1 MAATSPLRRAA
12 PAALVTA
19 FVLVA
24 CGARGPLDV
33 TVIEVV
39 EGPEGGAD
47 VGVDAAADATD
58 ASEAATDSAP
68 ETQGFDAG
76 PLVNCGTCVYQ
87 SCGTQLISCLTSTSC
102 RTTLQCVVTMC
113 ISGGVPDITC
123 VTTCANGDATALGDV
138 LGAFACIVQ
147 TCGTQ
152 CTSLLSGLTGGGTG
166 GGGGGAGGGGGG
178 GGDSGG

>member
-1 MAATSPLRRAA
+1 LRRAF
-12 PAALVTA
+12 PAALVVG
-19 FVLVA
+19 FVFVA

-33 TVIEVV
+33 TVIEIV

-47 VGVDAAADATD
+47 VALDAATD
-58 ASEAATDSAP
+58 AMDAGDAPTDAVA
-68 ETQGFDAG
+68 ETQGFDGG

-102 RTTLQCVVTMC
+102 RTTLQCVVTTC

-123 VTTCANGDATALGDV
+123 VTTCADGDATALGEV

-152 CTSLLSGLTGGGTG
+152 CTSLLGGLTGAG
-166 GGGGGAGGGGGG
+166 GGGAGAGGAGAGGGGGG
-178 GGDSGG
+178 GGGDNGG